1 MALDTTNFTGVL
13 FSLLSSALFWLVIAL
28 ILVGMGFGFLFI
40 RRAKQLSVPVIEE
53 IPIGRGKLQIK
64 TKKLKGGWFKQNST
78 FFGLYDYG
86 QEEVFK
92 LKDGRR
98 VYGVSSQDYH
108 DINGRPGLIVTR
120 SSQDPKILAPI
131 QNVKLVNGEILEL
144 VAPVEL
150 RTSSVDIIKKA
161 EKETADRSQQIVQW
175 LMWGGIIIFS
185 FIAIIMI
192 TQMVQ
197 KGQTEAKDLILEAGR
212 LNQANLKTIC
222 AGFKTAGETIASGVA
237 P

>member
-1 MALDTTNFTGVL
+1 MDTTAYTGAML
-13 FSLLSSALFWLVIAL
+13 GWLTTGLFWVGLAIFLVVMVFA
-28 ILVGMGFGFLFI
+28 FLFI
-40 RRAKQLSVPVIEE
+40 RRWKKLSVPVIEE

-64 TKKLKGGWFKQNST
+64 TKKLKGGWFKNNVT

-86 QEEVFK
+86 GEDIFK

-98 VYGVSSQDYH
+98 VYGVSSMDYH
-108 DINGRPGLIVTR
+108 DINGSPGLIVTR
-120 SSQDPKILAPI
+120 SSQDPRILAPI
-131 QNVKLVNGEILEL
+131 QTVKLTNGEILET

-150 RTSSVDIIKKA
+150 RSGAVDIIKRA
-161 EKETADRSQQIVQW
+161 EKETADKTAQLVQW

-192 TQMVQ
+192 TQMVG
-197 KGQTEAKDLILEAGR
+197 KGQAEAKDLILQAGQM
-212 LNQANLKTIC
+212 NTENLKVIC
-222 AGFKTAGETIASGVA
+222 AGIKTVGETIASGVA